1 MKELLA
7 YCGMEFTES
16 IREMYDG
23 YRIGKADV
31 YNPWS
36 VSCYAARRELQSY
49 WVNTSENSILK
60 DALGERGRSFAEDYD
75 KLIVQGAVEAEVEL
89 SAAYYEKPGD
99 AALWGLLINA
109 GMLTI
114 SEKID
119 ENRYRLRVPNQ
130 EVWKAFGE
138 LTSYYLR
145 KRESMSFFSEKY
157 SELMEQFGISK
168 KMVLSTAENNIVS
181 SRMMSVI
188 QINGKLYFQTD
199 KTFRKYRQIVQ
210 NPNVSLCID
219 NIQIEGRCKEIG
231 RPLENNEFLQKF
243 QRCFPD
249 SYKRYSLLENE
260 VLFEMTPTYIERW
273 VYIDSVPF
281 IEIYDV
287 SNEEYRLD
295 EYKGR

>member
-1 MKELLA
+1 M
-7 YCGMEFTES
+7 
-16 IREMYDG
+16 D
-23 YRIGKADV
+23 
-31 YNPWS
+31 
-36 VSCYAARRELQSY
+36 
-49 WVNTSENSILK
+49 
-60 DALGERGRSFAEDYD
+60 
-75 KLIVQGAVEAEVEL
+75 
-89 SAAYYEKPGD
+89 
-99 AALWGLLINA
+99 
-109 GMLTI
+109 
-114 SEKID
+114 
-119 ENRYRLRVPNQ
+119 
-130 EVWKAFGE
+130 
-138 LTSYYLR
+138 
-145 KRESMSFFSEKY
+145 
-157 SELMEQFGISK
+157 QFGISK

-219 NIQIEGRCKEIG
+219 NIQIEGRCKESG

>member
-1 MKELLA
+1 
-7 YCGMEFTES
+7 
-16 IREMYDG
+16 
-23 YRIGKADV
+23 
-31 YNPWS
+31 
-36 VSCYAARRELQSY
+36 
-49 WVNTSENSILK
+49 
-60 DALGERGRSFAEDYD
+60 
-75 KLIVQGAVEAEVEL
+75 
-89 SAAYYEKPGD
+89 
-99 AALWGLLINA
+99 
-109 GMLTI
+109 
-114 SEKID
+114 
-119 ENRYRLRVPNQ
+119 
-130 EVWKAFGE
+130 
-138 LTSYYLR
+138 
-145 KRESMSFFSEKY
+145 MSFFSEKY
-157 SELMEQFGISK
+157 SELMDQFGISK

-273 VYIDSVPF
+273 VYIGSVPF
-281 IEIYDV
+281 IEIYDI
-287 SNEEYRLD
+287 SNKEYRLD
-295 EYKGR
+295 EYKGI

>member
-1 MKELLA
+1 
-7 YCGMEFTES
+7 
-16 IREMYDG
+16 
-23 YRIGKADV
+23 
-31 YNPWS
+31 
-36 VSCYAARRELQSY
+36 
-49 WVNTSENSILK
+49 
-60 DALGERGRSFAEDYD
+60 
-75 KLIVQGAVEAEVEL
+75 
-89 SAAYYEKPGD
+89 
-99 AALWGLLINA
+99 
-109 GMLTI
+109 
-114 SEKID
+114 
-119 ENRYRLRVPNQ
+119 
-130 EVWKAFGE
+130 
-138 LTSYYLR
+138 
-145 KRESMSFFSEKY
+145 MSFFSEKY
-157 SELMEQFGISK
+157 SDLMDQFGISK

-273 VYIDSVPF
+273 VYLDSVPF